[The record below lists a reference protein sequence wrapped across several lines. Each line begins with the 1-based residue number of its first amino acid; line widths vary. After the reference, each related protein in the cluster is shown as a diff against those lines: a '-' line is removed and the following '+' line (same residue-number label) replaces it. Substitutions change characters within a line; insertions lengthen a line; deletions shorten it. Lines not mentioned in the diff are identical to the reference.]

1 MADTID
7 NLIIDV
13 SVSADKAVQNLTRLQ
28 NAIKPLSNA
37 SQNAAGGMQTMADAA
52 KDAGTET
59 QKAGEQS
66 GKAQKN
72 IRGVGKDAENAGKA
86 AKKGAV
92 GLGSFWDSLKRIAFY
107 RFVRSIIKGITDA
120 FKTGI
125 TNMYHW
131 SKEVQGADR
140 TFSKSMDRMATSAL
154 YLKNSLGAMTA
165 PLINS
170 LAPVLDV
177 IIDKVVEVI
186 NFFNMLISAIS
197 GADTYTV
204 AKKAATEWDKAANK
218 TSKAAKELR
227 RTLLGFDE
235 INRLNGNTTSSS
247 SGGKDKTNY
256 EDMFTTKPLEG
267 IFKKISDIT
276 KGWPDWL
283 KWLLGIGGAGLAA
296 WGLSQLPKL
305 IGKVLDWLKK
315 LFTIKIPDWFRWL
328 FGPKGNKDIDLKLP
342 EDFELPDADIT
353 TNIKKGDW
361 SALDDLSGKPV
372 YLSPKLDNK
381 PQVLLENF
389 KDDWNKVHGRTVY
402 LSPKMD
408 NSASVLYRLFK
419 RAWDE
424 IGSKILYFSPRMN
437 NSAKVLYDNFKRDW
451 DKAGSKVLY
460 FTPKLDNKA
469 SVLWEQFKKDWIAA
483 RDTLYASPKLD
494 NTATALWRLFKDEW
508 DSLYPV
514 VWIKVNYRMNPV
526 SSLDDANSRSFGGG
540 HTSGGG
546 AGRGRHGS
554 GIGGTSNSSSFD
566 TKPIEEYVDKIKG
579 KLSEIPASAQLNMM
593 WFAKNLQQGEKDA
606 LNVTF
611 QPVGENVAHSLT
623 NGMNQTWYEATNAM
637 NTNMGTLYNTADR
650 VSFNDVGS
658 GIDTD
663 ISSGVMQNTGYAVGT
678 IAGLMSSLFSTADG
692 KSFFNAGYNIV
703 NTINSG
709 VNSNKYWAQ
718 NTVSS
723 LMNAL
728 YNSAGSLSF
737 FNIGYHIAS
746 GIKQGIDSNW
756 NWLTNTAWNL
766 AVDIFN
772 AAKSALGI
780 ASPSKVFEEGI
791 GKNIDLGIAKGID
804 NSTPAA
810 LASIS
815 RMGEAVAE
823 KFSAY
828 DLQASISAMAD
839 YGTTFAPSYET
850 SVQSDSGMSDNTND
864 RAMVDILR
872 DVRRLLVEI
881 SAKDTTVEVTT
892 SAINKAQ
899 TRMNRRAGVTIA
911 PVGT

>member
-28 NAIKPLSNA
+28 NAIKPLGNA
-37 SQNAAGGMQTMADAA
+37 SKNAAGGMQTMAASV
-52 KDAGTET
+52 KDAGTVT

-66 GKAQKN
+66 GNAQKN

-86 AKKGAV
+86 AKKGAA

-170 LAPVLDV
+170 LVPVLDV

-204 AKKAATEWDKAANK
+204 AKKAATEWDKAASK

-267 IFKKISDIT
+267 IFKKISDVT

-305 IGKVLDWLKK
+305 IGNVLDWLKK

-342 EDFELPDADIT
+342 EDFGLPDADIT

-389 KDDWNKVHGRTVY
+389 KDDWDKAPSRTLY

-408 NSASVLYRLFK
+408 NSASVLYALFK

-424 IGSKILYFSPRMN
+424 IGSKILYFSPRLN
-437 NSAKVLYDNFKRDW
+437 NSAKVLYDNFKKDW
-451 DKAGSKVLY
+451 DNSASKVLY
-460 FTPKLDNKA
+460 CTPKLDNKA
-469 SVLWEQFKKDWIAA
+469 DVLWDQFKKDWIAV
-483 RDTLYASPKLD
+483 RDTLFASPKLD
-494 NTATALWRLFKDEW
+494 NTATVLWGRFKDEW
-508 DSLYPV
+508 MAARTTLYATPKLDNYGSVIFNKFKSEWNGANPV
-514 VWIKVNYRMNPV
+514 VTAFVQLAKSGWSTISGFVGTQVTVAVHLSRGNFYSLQSWVGTWTPVEIWLQRGNFLSLEDWLGDEIWVKVNLYMGSGGYLV
-526 SSLDDANSRSFGGG
+526 DGQSRSFGGG
-540 HTSGGG
+540 STSGGG
-546 AGRGRHGS
+546 AGRGRKALG
-554 GIGGTSNSSSFD
+554 GILSNGIWQNIPQYAGGTSN
-566 TKPIEEYVDKIKG
+566 
-579 KLSEIPASAQLNMM
+579 
-593 WFAKNLQQGEKDA
+593 
-606 LNVTF
+606 
-611 QPVGENVAHSLT
+611 AH
-623 NGMNQTWYEATNAM
+623 G
-637 NTNMGTLYNTADR
+637 
-650 VSFNDVGS
+650 
-658 GIDTD
+658 
-663 ISSGVMQNTGYAVGT
+663 
-678 IAGLMSSLFSTADG
+678 SLFLAGEAGPEVVGHVGGRTEVLN
-692 KSFFNAGYNIV
+692 KS
-703 NTINSG
+703 
-709 VNSNKYWAQ
+709 Q
-718 NTVSS
+718 
-723 LMNAL
+723 
-728 YNSAGSLSF
+728 
-737 FNIGYHIAS
+737 
-746 GIKQGIDSNW
+746 
-756 NWLTNTAWNL
+756 
-766 AVDIFN
+766 
-772 AAKSALGI
+772 
-780 ASPSKVFEEGI
+780 
-791 GKNIDLGIAKGID
+791 
-804 NSTPAA
+804 
-810 LASIS
+810 LASSIYS
-815 RMGEAVAE
+815 AV
-823 KFSAY
+823 
-828 DLQASISAMAD
+828 QSAMAPAAANFAYAAQALSQNNASTD
-839 YGTTFAPSYET
+839 YGDMYSIILDAVSNAL
-850 SVQSDSGMSDNTND
+850 SNDSNKREQTQL
-864 RAMVDILR
+864 LR
-872 DVRRLLVEI
+872 SI
-881 SAKDTTVEVTT
+881 NAKDTTVEVTT

>member
-267 IFKKISDIT
+267 IFKKISDVT
-276 KGWPDWL
+276 KDWPDWL

-305 IGKVLDWLKK
+305 IGNVLDWLKK

-361 SALDDLSGKPV
+361 SALDDLSGRPV

-389 KDDWNKVHGRTVY
+389 KDDWNKAPSRTVY
-402 LSPKMD
+402 LSPK
-408 NSASVLYRLFK
+408 
-419 RAWDE
+419 
-424 IGSKILYFSPRMN
+424 
-437 NSAKVLYDNFKRDW
+437 
-451 DKAGSKVLY
+451 
-460 FTPKLDNKA
+460 LDNKA
-469 SVLWEQFKKDWIAA
+469 DVLWEQFKKNWIAVRDTLFASPKLDNTATVLWGRFKDEWLAA
-483 RDTLYASPKLD
+483 RTTLYASPKLD
-494 NTATALWRLFKDEW
+494 NYGSVIFNKFKSEW
-508 DSLYPV
+508 NGANPV
-514 VWIKVNYRMNPV
+514 VTAFVQLAKSGWSTISGFVGTQVTVAVHLSRGNFYSLQSWVGTWTPVEIWLQRGNFWSLEDWLGDEIWVKVNLYMGSGGYLV
-526 SSLDDANSRSFGGG
+526 DGQSRSFGGG
-540 HTSGGG
+540 GTSGGG
-546 AGRGRHGS
+546 AGRGRKALG
-554 GIGGTSNSSSFD
+554 GILSNGIWQNIPQYAGGTSN
-566 TKPIEEYVDKIKG
+566 
-579 KLSEIPASAQLNMM
+579 
-593 WFAKNLQQGEKDA
+593 
-606 LNVTF
+606 
-611 QPVGENVAHSLT
+611 AH
-623 NGMNQTWYEATNAM
+623 G
-637 NTNMGTLYNTADR
+637 
-650 VSFNDVGS
+650 
-658 GIDTD
+658 
-663 ISSGVMQNTGYAVGT
+663 
-678 IAGLMSSLFSTADG
+678 SLFLAGEAGPEVVGHVGGRTEVLN
-692 KSFFNAGYNIV
+692 KS
-703 NTINSG
+703 
-709 VNSNKYWAQ
+709 Q
-718 NTVSS
+718 
-723 LMNAL
+723 
-728 YNSAGSLSF
+728 
-737 FNIGYHIAS
+737 
-746 GIKQGIDSNW
+746 
-756 NWLTNTAWNL
+756 
-766 AVDIFN
+766 
-772 AAKSALGI
+772 
-780 ASPSKVFEEGI
+780 
-791 GKNIDLGIAKGID
+791 
-804 NSTPAA
+804 
-810 LASIS
+810 LASSIYS
-815 RMGEAVAE
+815 AV
-823 KFSAY
+823 
-828 DLQASISAMAD
+828 QSAMAPAAANFAYAAQALSQNNASTD
-839 YGTTFAPSYET
+839 YGDMYSIILDAVSNAL
-850 SVQSDSGMSDNTND
+850 SNDSGKREQTQL
-864 RAMVDILR
+864 LR
-872 DVRRLLVEI
+872 SI
-881 SAKDTTVEVTT
+881 NAKDTTVEVTT

>member
-28 NAIKPLSNA
+28 NAIKPLGNA
-37 SQNAAGGMQTMADAA
+37 SRNAAGGMQGMAQGA
-52 KDAGTET
+52 KDAGTAT

-66 GKAQKN
+66 GSAAPK

-86 AKKGAV
+86 AKRGAV

-204 AKKAATEWDKAANK
+204 AKKAATEWDKAATK

-256 EDMFTTKPLEG
+256 DDMFTTKPLEG

-305 IGKVLDWLKK
+305 IGNVLDWLKK

-389 KDDWNKVHGRTVY
+389 KDDWNKAPSRTVY
-402 LSPKMD
+402 LSPK
-408 NSASVLYRLFK
+408 
-419 RAWDE
+419 
-424 IGSKILYFSPRMN
+424 
-437 NSAKVLYDNFKRDW
+437 
-451 DKAGSKVLY
+451 
-460 FTPKLDNKA
+460 LDNKA
-469 SVLWEQFKKDWIAA
+469 DVLWEQFKKNWIAVRDTLFASPKLDNTATVLWGRFKDEWMAA
-483 RDTLYASPKLD
+483 RTTLYASPKLD
-494 NTATALWRLFKDEW
+494 NYGSVIFNKFKSEW
-508 DSLYPV
+508 NGANPV
-514 VWIKVNYRMNPV
+514 VTAFVQLAKSGWSTISGFVGTQVTVAVHLSRGNFYSLQSWVGSWTPVEIWLQRGNFWSLEDWLGDEIWVKVNLYMGSGGYLV
-526 SSLDDANSRSFGGG
+526 DGQSRSFGGG
-540 HTSGGG
+540 GTSGGG
-546 AGRGRHGS
+546 AGRGRRALG
-554 GIGGTSNSSSFD
+554 GILSNGIWQNIPQYAGGTSN
-566 TKPIEEYVDKIKG
+566 VHG
-579 KLSEIPASAQLNMM
+579 
-593 WFAKNLQQGEKDA
+593 
-606 LNVTF
+606 
-611 QPVGENVAHSLT
+611 
-623 NGMNQTWYEATNAM
+623 
-637 NTNMGTLYNTADR
+637 
-650 VSFNDVGS
+650 
-658 GIDTD
+658 
-663 ISSGVMQNTGYAVGT
+663 
-678 IAGLMSSLFSTADG
+678 SLFLAGEAGPEVVGHVGGRTEVLN
-692 KSFFNAGYNIV
+692 KS
-703 NTINSG
+703 
-709 VNSNKYWAQ
+709 Q
-718 NTVSS
+718 
-723 LMNAL
+723 
-728 YNSAGSLSF
+728 
-737 FNIGYHIAS
+737 
-746 GIKQGIDSNW
+746 
-756 NWLTNTAWNL
+756 
-766 AVDIFN
+766 
-772 AAKSALGI
+772 
-780 ASPSKVFEEGI
+780 
-791 GKNIDLGIAKGID
+791 
-804 NSTPAA
+804 
-810 LASIS
+810 LASSIYS
-815 RMGEAVAE
+815 AV
-823 KFSAY
+823 
-828 DLQASISAMAD
+828 QSAMAPAAANFAYAAQALLQNNASTD
-839 YGTTFAPSYET
+839 YGDMYSIILDAVSNAL
-850 SVQSDSGMSDNTND
+850 SNDSGKREQTQL
-864 RAMVDILR
+864 LR
-872 DVRRLLVEI
+872 SI
-881 SAKDTTVEVTT
+881 NAKDTTVEVTT

>member
-13 SVSADKAVQNLTRLQ
+13 SASADKAVQNLTRLQ
-28 NAIKPLSNA
+28 NAIKPLGNA
-37 SQNAAGGMQTMADAA
+37 SRNAAGGMQDMAQGA
-52 KDAGTET
+52 KDAGTAT
-59 QKAGEQS
+59 QKAGKQS

-154 YLKNSLGAMTA
+154 YLKNSLGAITA

-227 RTLLGFDE
+227 STLLGFDE

-267 IFKKISDIT
+267 IFKKISDVT

-305 IGKVLDWLKK
+305 IGNVLDWLKK

-342 EDFELPDADIT
+342 EDFKLPDADIT

-361 SALDDLSGKPV
+361 SALDDLSGRPV

-389 KDDWNKVHGRTVY
+389 KDDWNKAPSRTVY
-402 LSPKMD
+402 LSPK
-408 NSASVLYRLFK
+408 
-419 RAWDE
+419 
-424 IGSKILYFSPRMN
+424 
-437 NSAKVLYDNFKRDW
+437 
-451 DKAGSKVLY
+451 
-460 FTPKLDNKA
+460 LDNKA
-469 SVLWEQFKKDWIAA
+469 DVLWEQFKKNWIAVRDTLFASPKLDNTATVLWGRFKDEWMAA
-483 RDTLYASPKLD
+483 RTTLYASPKLD
-494 NTATALWRLFKDEW
+494 NYGSVIFNKFKSEW
-508 DSLYPV
+508 NGANPV
-514 VWIKVNYRMNPV
+514 VTAFVQLAKSGWNTISGFVGTQVTVAVHLSRGNFYSLQSWVGTWTPVEIWLQRGNFWSLEDWLGDEIWVKVNLYMGSGGYLV
-526 SSLDDANSRSFGGG
+526 DGQSRSFGGG
-540 HTSGGG
+540 GTAGGG
-546 AGRGRHGS
+546 AGRGRRALG
-554 GIGGTSNSSSFD
+554 GILSNGIWQNIPQYAGGTSN
-566 TKPIEEYVDKIKG
+566 
-579 KLSEIPASAQLNMM
+579 
-593 WFAKNLQQGEKDA
+593 
-606 LNVTF
+606 
-611 QPVGENVAHSLT
+611 AH
-623 NGMNQTWYEATNAM
+623 G
-637 NTNMGTLYNTADR
+637 
-650 VSFNDVGS
+650 
-658 GIDTD
+658 
-663 ISSGVMQNTGYAVGT
+663 
-678 IAGLMSSLFSTADG
+678 SLFLAGEAGPEVVGHVGGRTEVLN
-692 KSFFNAGYNIV
+692 KSQLA
-703 NTINSG
+703 
-709 VNSNKYWAQ
+709 
-718 NTVSS
+718 SS
-723 LMNAL
+723 I
-728 YNSAGSLSF
+728 YSAV
-737 FNIGYHIAS
+737 
-746 GIKQGIDSNW
+746 Q
-756 NWLTNTAWNL
+756 
-766 AVDIFN
+766 
-772 AAKSALGI
+772 SAM
-780 ASPSKVFEEGI
+780 A
-791 GKNIDLGIAKGID
+791 
-804 NSTPAA
+804 PAA
-810 LASIS
+810 LL
-815 RMGEAVAE
+815 
-823 KFSAY
+823 K
-828 DLQASISAMAD
+828 
-839 YGTTFAPSYET
+839 
-850 SVQSDSGMSDNTND
+850 
-864 RAMVDILR
+864 
-872 DVRRLLVEI
+872 
-881 SAKDTTVEVTT
+881 
-892 SAINKAQ
+892 
-899 TRMNRRAGVTIA
+899 
-911 PVGT
+911 

>member
-13 SVSADKAVQNLTRLQ
+13 SVSADNAVQNLTRLQ
-28 NAIKPLSNA
+28 NAIRSTGNTA
-37 SQNAAGGMQTMADAA
+37 RGAAGDLRDFAQAA
-52 KDAGTET
+52 HDMGTAT
-59 QKAGEQS
+59 QQS
-66 GKAQKN
+66 GTQSGRARDK
-72 IRGVGKDAENAGKA
+72 IRGAGKDAENAGKA
-86 AKKGAV
+86 AKKGAA
-92 GLGSFWDSLKRIAFY
+92 GFGSFWDSLKRIAFY

-218 TSKAAKELR
+218 TSKTAKELR

-267 IFKKISDIT
+267 IFKKISDVT

-305 IGKVLDWLKK
+305 IGNVLDWLKK

-361 SALDDLSGKPV
+361 SVLDDLGGKPV

-389 KDDWNKVHGRTVY
+389 KDDWNKAPSRTVY
-402 LSPKMD
+402 LSPK
-408 NSASVLYRLFK
+408 
-419 RAWDE
+419 
-424 IGSKILYFSPRMN
+424 
-437 NSAKVLYDNFKRDW
+437 
-451 DKAGSKVLY
+451 
-460 FTPKLDNKA
+460 LDNKA
-469 SVLWEQFKKDWIAA
+469 DVLWEQFKKNWIAV
-483 RDTLYASPKLD
+483 RDTLFASPKLD
-494 NTATALWRLFKDEW
+494 NTATVLWGRFKDEW
-508 DSLYPV
+508 MAARTTLYANPKLDNYGSVIFNKFKSEWNGANPV
-514 VWIKVNYRMNPV
+514 VTAFVQLAKSGWSTISNFVGTQVTVAVHLSRGNFYSLQSWVGTWTPVEIWLQRGNFWSLEDWLGDEIWVKVNLYMGAGGYLV
-526 SSLDDANSRSFGGG
+526 DGQSRSFGGG
-540 HTSGGG
+540 GTSGGG
-546 AGRGRHGS
+546 AGRGRKALG
-554 GIGGTSNSSSFD
+554 GILSNGIWQNIPQYAGGTSN
-566 TKPIEEYVDKIKG
+566 
-579 KLSEIPASAQLNMM
+579 
-593 WFAKNLQQGEKDA
+593 
-606 LNVTF
+606 
-611 QPVGENVAHSLT
+611 AH
-623 NGMNQTWYEATNAM
+623 G
-637 NTNMGTLYNTADR
+637 
-650 VSFNDVGS
+650 
-658 GIDTD
+658 
-663 ISSGVMQNTGYAVGT
+663 
-678 IAGLMSSLFSTADG
+678 SLFLAGEAGPEVVGHVGGRTEVLN
-692 KSFFNAGYNIV
+692 KS
-703 NTINSG
+703 
-709 VNSNKYWAQ
+709 Q
-718 NTVSS
+718 
-723 LMNAL
+723 
-728 YNSAGSLSF
+728 
-737 FNIGYHIAS
+737 
-746 GIKQGIDSNW
+746 
-756 NWLTNTAWNL
+756 
-766 AVDIFN
+766 
-772 AAKSALGI
+772 
-780 ASPSKVFEEGI
+780 
-791 GKNIDLGIAKGID
+791 
-804 NSTPAA
+804 
-810 LASIS
+810 LASSIYS
-815 RMGEAVAE
+815 AV
-823 KFSAY
+823 
-828 DLQASISAMAD
+828 QSAMAPAAANFAYAAQALSQNNASTD
-839 YGTTFAPSYET
+839 YGDMYSIILDAVSNAL
-850 SVQSDSGMSDNTND
+850 SNDSGKREQTQL
-864 RAMVDILR
+864 LR
-872 DVRRLLVEI
+872 SI
-881 SAKDTTVEVTT
+881 NAKDTTVEVTT

>member
-28 NAIKPLSNA
+28 NAIKPLGNA
-37 SQNAAGGMQTMADAA
+37 SRNAAGDMQDMAQGA
-52 KDAGTET
+52 KDAGTAT

-66 GKAQKN
+66 GSVAPK

-247 SGGKDKTNY
+247 SGGKDKTSY

-267 IFKKISDIT
+267 IFKKISDVT

-283 KWLLGIGGAGLAA
+283 KWLLGIGGAGLAT

-305 IGKVLDWLKK
+305 IGNVLDWLKK

-342 EDFELPDADIT
+342 EDFKLPDADIT

-361 SALDDLSGKPV
+361 SALDDLSGRPV

-381 PQVLLENF
+381 SQVLLENF
-389 KDDWNKVHGRTVY
+389 KDDWNKTPSRTVY
-402 LSPKMD
+402 LSPK
-408 NSASVLYRLFK
+408 
-419 RAWDE
+419 
-424 IGSKILYFSPRMN
+424 
-437 NSAKVLYDNFKRDW
+437 
-451 DKAGSKVLY
+451 
-460 FTPKLDNKA
+460 LDNKA
-469 SVLWEQFKKDWIAA
+469 DVLWEQFKKNWIAVRDTLFASPKLDNTATVLWGRFKDEWLAA
-483 RDTLYASPKLD
+483 RTTLYASPKLD
-494 NTATALWRLFKDEW
+494 NYGSVIFNKFKSEW
-508 DSLYPV
+508 NGANPV
-514 VWIKVNYRMNPV
+514 VTAFVQLAKSGWSTISGFVGTQVTVAVHLSRGNFYSLQSWVGTWTPVEIWLQRGNFWSLEDWLGDEIWVKVNLYMGSGGYLV
-526 SSLDDANSRSFGGG
+526 DGQSRSFGGG
-540 HTSGGG
+540 STSGGG
-546 AGRGRHGS
+546 AGRGRKALG
-554 GIGGTSNSSSFD
+554 GILSNGIWQNIPQYAGGTSN
-566 TKPIEEYVDKIKG
+566 
-579 KLSEIPASAQLNMM
+579 
-593 WFAKNLQQGEKDA
+593 
-606 LNVTF
+606 
-611 QPVGENVAHSLT
+611 AH
-623 NGMNQTWYEATNAM
+623 G
-637 NTNMGTLYNTADR
+637 
-650 VSFNDVGS
+650 
-658 GIDTD
+658 
-663 ISSGVMQNTGYAVGT
+663 
-678 IAGLMSSLFSTADG
+678 SLFLAGEAGPEVVGHVGGRTEVLN
-692 KSFFNAGYNIV
+692 KS
-703 NTINSG
+703 
-709 VNSNKYWAQ
+709 Q
-718 NTVSS
+718 
-723 LMNAL
+723 
-728 YNSAGSLSF
+728 
-737 FNIGYHIAS
+737 
-746 GIKQGIDSNW
+746 
-756 NWLTNTAWNL
+756 
-766 AVDIFN
+766 
-772 AAKSALGI
+772 
-780 ASPSKVFEEGI
+780 
-791 GKNIDLGIAKGID
+791 
-804 NSTPAA
+804 
-810 LASIS
+810 LASSIYS
-815 RMGEAVAE
+815 AV
-823 KFSAY
+823 
-828 DLQASISAMAD
+828 QSAMAPAAANFAYAAQALSQNNASTD
-839 YGTTFAPSYET
+839 YGDMYSIILDAVSNAL
-850 SVQSDSGMSDNTND
+850 SNDSGKREQTQL
-864 RAMVDILR
+864 LR
-872 DVRRLLVEI
+872 SI
-881 SAKDTTVEVTT
+881 NAKDTTVEVTT